1 MHYFIK
7 CLKQFTNFKG
17 RARRRE
23 YWIFYLF
30 TFSISFSFTV
40 LGLAL
45 KEPNLNKI
53 GVTIT
58 CIFLLP
64 TISAAVRRM
73 HDVGKSGWYLLVP
86 IYNLILACTDSEKGP
101 NKYGE
106 DPKQDT
112 RDIEDG
118 IAYRG

>member
-1 MHYFIK
+1 MDF
-7 CLKQFTNFKG
+7 L
-17 RARRRE
+17 
-23 YWIFYLF
+23 LF

-45 KEPNLNKI
+45 QEPNLNKI
-53 GVTIT
+53 GFTIT
-58 CIFLLP
+58 CLFLLP